1 MSSDANFTLTTPD
14 AVDLFVYRWPPAG
27 AAKAVVQ
34 IAHGMAE
41 HAARY
46 ARLAQSLTANGYA
59 VYASDLRGHGRT
71 AKIPEDLGFFAAR
84 EGWRLCVD
92 DLWRVNRRI
101 AEEVPHAPVILFGH
115 SMGALLARQLMR
127 DHGQSFAAVVLSG
140 SNGQPTPMALA
151 GRAITRA
158 EKLRLGAR
166 GKSKLIQSLTFD
178 AFNKRFEP
186 ARTRFDWLSRDP
198 AEVNKYVA
206 DPLCGFN
213 PSVQLWIDMLDA
225 WAALAGDDRV
235 SGVPRDLPIYVM
247 SGERDPVSAGTKML
261 LPMVEQYRKAG
272 LTRVE
277 SKFYPDAR
285 HELLNETN
293 REEVTRELLEWM
305 SRVIGN

>member
-1 MSSDANFTLTTPD
+1 MKEDTFQVAAAD
-14 AVDLFVYRWPPAG
+14 GVQIFVYRWQPDGTP
-27 AAKAVVQ
+27 KAVVQ

-71 AKIPEDLGFFAAR
+71 AKNPEDLGFLAAKD
-84 EGWRLCVD
+84 GWQLCAD

-101 AEEVPHAPVILFGH
+101 AEENPRLPIILFGH
-115 SMGALLARQLMR
+115 SMGALLARQLMC

-225 WAALAGDDRV
+225 WAAIAADDNLA
-235 SGVPRDLPIYVM
+235 GVPRDLPIYVI

-261 LPMVEQYRKAG
+261 LPMLEQYRKAG

-277 SKFYPDAR
+277 HKFYPQAR

-293 REEVTRELLEWM
+293 REEVTRDLLGWM
-305 SRVIGN
+305 NRLIG

>member
-1 MSSDANFTLTTPD
+1 MKESTFLITGADG
-14 AVDLFVYRWPPAG
+14 VEIFVYRWQTEATPIG
-27 AAKAVVQ
+27 VVQ

-46 ARLAQSLTANGYA
+46 ARLAEKLNEDGYA

-71 AKIPEDLGFFAAR
+71 AKNPEDLGFFGVKN
-84 EGWRLCVD
+84 GWRLCAE

-101 AEEVPHAPVILFGH
+101 AEENPRLPIILLGH

-127 DHGQSFAAVVLSG
+127 NHGQSFAAVVLSG

-178 AFNKRFEP
+178 TFNKRFEP

-225 WAALAGDDRV
+225 WAAIAGDDRV
-235 SGVPRDLPIYVM
+235 SGAPRDLPIYVI

-261 LPMVEQYRKAG
+261 TPMLEQYRKSG

-277 SKFYPDAR
+277 HKFYPEAR

-293 REEVTRELLEWM
+293 REEVTKELLEWM
-305 SRVIGN
+305 NRVIG